1 MDRKVKDWTKD
12 LVPRVSQAIKGHNVI
27 DLISLKPI
35 EEAKNEEEMY
45 LRKSNTDFVLMND
58 GLNRDWYSANGKSVG
73 AYFLLNPDIDK

>member
-1 MDRKVKDWTKD
+1 MDRIVKDWTKD
-12 LVPRVSQAIKGHNVI
+12 LVPRVSQVINGHNVT

-58 GLNRDWYSANGKSVG
+58 GLNGGWYSANGKSVG
-73 AYFLLNPDIDK
+73 AYFLLNPDINK